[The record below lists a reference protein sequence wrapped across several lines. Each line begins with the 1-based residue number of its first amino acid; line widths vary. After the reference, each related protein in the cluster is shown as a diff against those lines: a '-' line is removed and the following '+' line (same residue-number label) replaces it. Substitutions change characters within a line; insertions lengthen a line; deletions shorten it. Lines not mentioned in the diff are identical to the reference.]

1 MSDAQREMETVTVYW
16 MTRFVRPVTPH
27 SDPQK
32 YLEKGTLQ
40 GLTREAKI
48 WLIILRLPY
57 LHIPGGSVVKN
68 PSANAGD
75 MGSVPG
81 SGRYP
86 GWGNGSPLQYSCLDN
101 PMDRGAWWAIV
112 HGVAESNTTKWLNTH
127 PTHRLVRHRET
138 QATCL
143 NSTLK
148 YCLHHRLGWE
158 IPLFC
163 WG

>member
-1 MSDAQREMETVTVYW
+1 METVTVYW
-16 MTRFVRPVTPH
+16 MTRFVRPVTSH

-86 GWGNGSPLQYSCLDN
+86 G
-101 PMDRGAWWAIV
+101 
-112 HGVAESNTTKWLNTH
+112 
-127 PTHRLVRHRET
+127 
-138 QATCL
+138 
-143 NSTLK
+143 
-148 YCLHHRLGWE
+148 
-158 IPLFC
+158 
-163 WG
+163 